1 MAEIMGNIAVL
12 MGGTSAERQ
21 VSLASGKAIAAA
33 LEARGHNVEAID
45 LTEHYLSQIQRLRA
59 DQVMIALHGGFG
71 ENGEIQALLEA
82 YHLPYT
88 GSSTLTCALTMDKAK
103 TKYLLQ
109 GMGIKTAPFVE
120 MTEVRLLSF
129 DECKKRLGLP
139 LFVKPA
145 TEGSSIGI
153 SKVTQAQEFSTALEK
168 AFSYAS
174 RILVEAFLPGE
185 EYTVAWLQGNALPA
199 IRIETQSEY
208 YDYDAKYIT
217 GTTSYHL
224 PSGLNDTREKHLQKL
239 AENVADAVGLHTWG
253 RVDFIEDAQ
262 GEFNVVEVNTVPGMT
277 QTSLVPKAAR
287 SVGIEFDEL
296 VERILEGAALKNR
309 YQEAF

>member
-1 MAEIMGNIAVL
+1 MVEMMGDIAVL

-33 LEARGHNVEAID
+33 LETRGHNTVVMD

-59 DQVMIALHGGFG
+59 DRVMIALHGGFG
-71 ENGEIQALLEA
+71 ENGEVQALLEA

-109 GMGIKTAPFVE
+109 GMGIRTAPFVE
-120 MTEVRLLSF
+120 MSEARQLSF
-129 DECKKRLGLP
+129 EECERRLGLP

-153 SKVTQAQEFSTALEK
+153 SKVTQAQEFTSALEK
-168 AFSYAS
+168 AFSYAN
-174 RILVEAFLPGE
+174 RVLVEAFLPGE
-185 EYTVAWLQGNALPA
+185 EYTVAWLEGKALPA

-217 GTTSYHL
+217 GTTAYHL
-224 PSGLNDTREKHLQKL
+224 PSGLNEAREKHLQQL
-239 AENVADAVGLHTWG
+239 AEDVADAVGLNTWG
-253 RVDFIEDAQ
+253 RVDFIADAR

-277 QTSLVPKAAR
+277 ETSLVPKAAR
-287 SVGIEFDEL
+287 SMGIEFDEL
-296 VERILEGAALKNR
+296 VERVVQGASLKNR
-309 YQEAF
+309 YQETF